1 MPKILVVDDDL
12 AVLATISLGLRRAGY
27 HVFQVDSGLPAIQIC
42 RREKPDLAILDMN
55 LPDITG
61 LQVAQTIK
69 SETSTPFIFLSAH
82 SDEGLVK
89 AAVEVG
95 ALGYLVK
102 PVEVAR
108 IVPAIEVAL
117 KRADE
122 IVQLRLGNA
131 NLGDESMLNR
141 ETDMAVGLI
150 MERHQ
155 LDRAAAFD
163 VLRANAR
170 GHPDGIAGLAQRL
183 IEGEKITLALD

>member
-61 LQVAQTIK
+61 LQVAQTIH

-89 AAVEVG
+89 AAKKNK
-95 ALGYLVK
+95 K
-102 PVEVAR
+102 PDKTENHSKIR
-108 IVPAIEVAL
+108 GLFLRPHF
-117 KRADE
+117 KRHN
-122 IVQLRLGNA
+122 QK
-131 NLGDESMLNR
+131 SP
-141 ETDMAVGLI
+141 ET
-150 MERHQ
+150 
-155 LDRAAAFD
+155 
-163 VLRANAR
+163 
-170 GHPDGIAGLAQRL
+170 
-183 IEGEKITLALD
+183 

>member
-61 LQVAQTIK
+61 LQVAQTIH

-131 NLGDESMLNR
+131 NLGDESMLQR
-141 ETDMAVGLI
+141 ETDMAIGLI
-150 MERHQ
+150 MERYQ

-170 GHPDGIAGLAQRL
+170 GHPGGIAGLAQRL
-183 IEGEKITLALD
+183 IEGEKITLTMV

>member
-27 HVFQVDSGLPAIQIC
+27 HVFQVDSGMPAIQIC

-61 LQVAQTIK
+61 LQVAQTLH

-82 SDEGLVK
+82 SDERLVR

-131 NLGDESMLNR
+131 NLGDESMLHR

-170 GHPDGIAGLAQRL
+170 GHPGGIVGLAQRL